1 MSITCNKDN
10 MIPHCLSPLM
20 GPLSN
25 FSCAIFVSP
34 IGRAKC
40 EVRIV
45 SRQSCERAACFRK
58 FFNLSSEVANHPFTS
73 AVGKCGDMKGTYSWL
88 VTVKSQLLE
97 SQVLSKLKEG
107 IICENQSLAL
117 EIADLAIVILS
128 CYWGQRATVINHHVK
143 NEKPASW
150 NFKKS
155 IWLLLVMN
163 DSMHKSFIFLLV
175 KYWFANENYRDWSHI
190 YAPPCAIILFPQ
202 NTG

>member
-1 MSITCNKDN
+1 MSISWNEGS
-10 MIPHCLSPLM
+10 MIPQCFYPLM

-25 FSCAIFVSP
+25 LVCATLLSP

-40 EVRIV
+40 EARIV

-58 FFNLSSEVANHPFTS
+58 FFSLSSEVANHRFTG
-73 AVGKCGDMKGTYSWL
+73 AVGNCGDMKGTYSWL

-107 IICENQSLAL
+107 IICEHQSLAL
-117 EIADLAIVILS
+117 EIADLAIVILR

-163 DSMHKSFIFLLV
+163 DSMHKSFIFWLV
-175 KYWFANENYRDWSHI
+175 KYWFANENYQDWSHI
-190 YAPPCAIILFPQ
+190 SAAPCAIIWFPQ
-202 NTG
+202 KTD

>member
-1 MSITCNKDN
+1 MSIIFNKGRT
-10 MIPHCLSPLM
+10 IPQWFHPLM

-25 FSCAIFVSP
+25 LISGTLLSP

-58 FFNLSSEVANHPFTS
+58 FFNLSSEVANHRFTG
-73 AVGKCGDMKGTYSWL
+73 AVGNCDNMKGTYPWL

-107 IICENQSLAL
+107 IIFEHQSLAL

-150 NFKKS
+150 NSKKS
-155 IWLLLVMN
+155 AWLLLLFN
-163 DSMHKSFIFLLV
+163 DSLRK
-175 KYWFANENYRDWSHI
+175 
-190 YAPPCAIILFPQ
+190 
-202 NTG
+202 